1 MRQDNMSMCLRL
13 ALLFYSILMSSLAG
27 LAQTA
32 RSADIILTNARI
44 YTVNSRQK
52 WAEAIAVRGEKI
64 LAVGDKAKIDS
75 YHGKSTK
82 VIDAQGHLLLPG
94 FTDSHIHFLD
104 GALSLQHVQ
113 LDDAKN
119 LEEIQKR
126 LKEYASAHPEEKWI
140 LGRGWSYP
148 VFAPSGLPDKK
159 DLDAIIP
166 DRPVY
171 LEGFDGH
178 TWWANSKALE
188 TAGITRQTPDPPGG
202 TIVRD
207 PKTGE
212 ATGAIKE
219 DAADDLIRRVIPA
232 PPREEKLRALR
243 AGMREANRVGL
254 VRVHSASGV
263 GIASS
268 DLQNADLYDEL
279 RRGGELTLRLYMA
292 YRAQPP
298 TLTNESLKAIESA
311 RSRYHNEWISAGAV
325 KFFLDGVIESHTAAM
340 LEPYSDDRTQ
350 IGSLL
355 WDPENYTEAV
365 AELDQR
371 GLQIFTHAIG
381 DKAVRLALD
390 AYQHAAEVNHSRDER
405 HRIEHIETVSAQ
417 DISRFGRLGVI
428 ASMQPLHSYPDE
440 DTLGIWARNAGPERA
455 TRAWAWRSI
464 EQGGGV
470 LAFGSDWPVVTLN
483 PWPGV
488 QTALTRQTSEGE
500 PVGGFVPK
508 QRLSLEDTIRA
519 YTLGAAFAG
528 RREKT
533 EGSLEPGKLAD
544 LIILDRDLF
553 QIEPSDIGKTQVLLT
568 MVGGKVVYESPEW
581 AKSSVPEKR

>member
-1 MRQDNMSMCLRL
+1 ML
-13 ALLFYSILMSSLAG
+13 ILPSSLV
-27 LAQTA
+27 LAQTSQ
-32 RSADIILTNARI
+32 SADIIVTNARI
-44 YTVNSRQK
+44 YTVNPQQK
-52 WAEAIAVRGEKI
+52 WAEAIAIRGDRI
-64 LAVGDKAKIDS
+64 LTVGNKKQIDAYRS
-75 YHGKSTK
+75 GSTK

-113 LDDAKN
+113 LDDLKT
-119 LEEIQKR
+119 LEEIEKR
-126 LKEYASAHPEEKWI
+126 LKEYAGAHPEEKWI

-159 DLDAIIP
+159 YLDAIIP

-188 TAGITRQTPDPPGG
+188 VAGITRQTPDPPGG

-219 DAADDLIRRVIPA
+219 DAADDLIRRAIPA

-243 AGMREANRVGL
+243 AGIREANRVGL
-254 VRVHSASGV
+254 VRVHSAGGV

-279 RRGGELTLRLYMA
+279 RRAGELSLRLYMA
-292 YRAQPP
+292 YRASPP
-298 TLTNESLKAIESA
+298 TLTTASMKEIEDA
-311 RSRYHNEWISAGAV
+311 RSRYHDDWLSAGAV

-340 LEPYSDDRTQ
+340 LQPYSDDPSQ

-355 WDPENYTEAV
+355 WDPEKYKQAV
-365 AELDQR
+365 AELDKR
-371 GLQIFTHAIG
+371 GFQIFTHAIG

-390 AYQHAAEVNHSRDER
+390 AYQHAAEVNHTSDRR
-405 HRIEHIETVSAQ
+405 HRIEHIETVSAE
-417 DISRFGRLGVI
+417 DIGRFGKLGVI

-464 EQGGGV
+464 AQKGGG

-488 QTALTRQTSEGE
+488 ETALTRQTAEGE
-500 PVGGFVPK
+500 PQGGFVPK
-508 QRLSLEDTIRA
+508 QRLSLEETIHA

-528 RREKT
+528 HREKT
-533 EGSLEPGKLAD
+533 EGSLEPGKVAD
-544 LIILDRDLF
+544 LIVLDRDLF

-568 MVGGKVVYESPEW
+568 MVGGKVVYESPGWE
-581 AKSSVPEKR
+581 KSSAAE